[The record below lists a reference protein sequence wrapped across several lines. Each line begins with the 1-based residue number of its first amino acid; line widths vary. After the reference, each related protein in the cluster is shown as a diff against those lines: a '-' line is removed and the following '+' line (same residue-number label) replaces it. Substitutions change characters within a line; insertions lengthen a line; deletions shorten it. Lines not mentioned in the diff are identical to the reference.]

1 MVMKHNVMKWIL
13 LMLIFSG
20 FSMPVFSVSVSG
32 TVTDAQTGDGIAGAT
47 VIAVGHGYTNDA
59 YLSFSTYT
67 NADGFYAF
75 DSLIAGRYFI
85 LATAENYTHQSL
97 GPLELDPNIVIDGLN
112 FVLVPE
118 NGGGPAWLSGFVF
131 DARNQQTVHP
141 AFIHLYG
148 YTAAGDSLSFFAET
162 YPDGSYKFPH
172 LMPGIYSIFIE
183 APGYEP
189 QGIAD
194 LPIEPGQNYH
204 DFFLEPFI
212 FPEFGAITGKVF
224 FDSSHAPV
232 TEGFL
237 EFIPALDVPIEP
249 WATHINADGQYEIE
263 LPAGDYF
270 VICRVPVGPQ
280 LPAFYEEYYDDVQ
293 LPEEATLVS
302 VRPDEVTSGID
313 FGIPDNFGGG
323 NAAHLYGFVYE
334 ADPTIDM
341 LKPVHPAFI
350 ELFRLDSAT
359 GDSAFF
365 HIINNDDGSYE
376 IPHLPAGFYHIICH
390 AEGFEPVEFH
400 EYYIAPGGNYLDFFL
415 TPLVTGPKGYIT
427 GNVFFDGTDA
437 FQPVA
442 GAILEFISPD
452 GISRHPVRS
461 NNTGHYEAEL
471 PVGEYIVSC
480 TVIEYFPFAPPYMY
494 REYYNDAQSI
504 TEATVVRVVENH
516 VTGNIDF
523 GIPDVVPPNFT
534 VITGQVT
541 SADGAPLT
549 EALVTIRP
557 HLDFPNDSLY
567 YRAFTNADGFYEVTV
582 TSNLQ
587 PFNVFIASAEKEGYL
602 IEFWHEQPAIHLA
615 DPIHVFGDSVIS
627 DINFTLDPDFAP
639 AHSISG
645 SVFSES
651 GDVLTAFVVAS
662 HLQSGRIS
670 FSFSDPNGQY
680 FLGGLEEGLHIILFA
695 ADGHIPEFYD
705 DALLWENAT
714 PVFAAGAVRGIDALL
729 TPFSINSNGGVIA
742 GTVTE
747 PGGNVLSGVLMSIT
761 DADGRVLGY
770 DFSDGQGNYQ
780 INGVSSGNLT
790 VQASK
795 VSFNSETSDVLFNG
809 GPSSTML
816 VNFDLEQTVVSIDP
830 KDTGSAVP
838 QSFDLAQNF
847 PNPFNP
853 ETTISFA
860 LPEAGH
866 TRLTIY
872 NLLGQEIQQL
882 VNQVMPAG
890 SHQLV
895 WNGRDSRGQKVVSG
909 IYLYS
914 LEAGSVRLT
923 KKMLLS
929 K

>member
-1 MVMKHNVMKWIL
+1 M
-13 LMLIFSG
+13 
-20 FSMPVFSVSVSG
+20 
-32 TVTDAQTGDGIAGAT
+32 
-47 VIAVGHGYTNDA
+47 
-59 YLSFSTYT
+59 
-67 NADGFYAF
+67 
-75 DSLIAGRYFI
+75 
-85 LATAENYTHQSL
+85 
-97 GPLELDPNIVIDGLN
+97 
-112 FVLVPE
+112 
-118 NGGGPAWLSGFVF
+118 
-131 DARNQQTVHP
+131 
-141 AFIHLYG
+141 
-148 YTAAGDSLSFFAET
+148 
-162 YPDGSYKFPH
+162 
-172 LMPGIYSIFIE
+172 
-183 APGYEP
+183 
-189 QGIAD
+189 
-194 LPIEPGQNYH
+194 
-204 DFFLEPFI
+204 
-212 FPEFGAITGKVF
+212 
-224 FDSSHAPV
+224 
-232 TEGFL
+232 
-237 EFIPALDVPIEP
+237 
-249 WATHINADGQYEIE
+249 
-263 LPAGDYF
+263 
-270 VICRVPVGPQ
+270 
-280 LPAFYEEYYDDVQ
+280 
-293 LPEEATLVS
+293 
-302 VRPDEVTSGID
+302 
-313 FGIPDNFGGG
+313 
-323 NAAHLYGFVYE
+323 
-334 ADPTIDM
+334 
-341 LKPVHPAFI
+341 
-350 ELFRLDSAT
+350 
-359 GDSAFF
+359 
-365 HIINNDDGSYE
+365 
-376 IPHLPAGFYHIICH
+376 
-390 AEGFEPVEFH
+390 
-400 EYYIAPGGNYLDFFL
+400 
-415 TPLVTGPKGYIT
+415 
-427 GNVFFDGTDA
+427 
-437 FQPVA
+437 
-442 GAILEFISPD
+442 
-452 GISRHPVRS
+452 
-461 NNTGHYEAEL
+461 
-471 PVGEYIVSC
+471 
-480 TVIEYFPFAPPYMY
+480 
-494 REYYNDAQSI
+494 
-504 TEATVVRVVENH
+504 
-516 VTGNIDF
+516 
-523 GIPDVVPPNFT
+523 
-534 VITGQVT
+534 
-541 SADGAPLT
+541 
-549 EALVTIRP
+549 
-557 HLDFPNDSLY
+557 
-567 YRAFTNADGFYEVTV
+567 